1 MKEFQT
7 VEGKFMCTGG
17 SWGHT
22 ERALCLS
29 VLCAFLG
36 ECTVLKHLFQG
47 AGVALL
53 CLDIMFL
60 IFICIF
66 DYLVLVG

>member
-22 ERALCLS
+22 ECALCL
-29 VLCAFLG
+29 LG
-36 ECTVLKHLFQG
+36 RMHCLETFIPRSRCCLTVSGHDFF
-47 AGVALL
+47 
-53 CLDIMFL
+53 DI
-60 IFICIF
+60 
-66 DYLVLVG
+66 YLYI